1 MLTDQEMWQR
11 ITYLPAPYKRE
22 LIRLVLEGTSLFWST
37 RQTPFIIMLEAAEII
52 EPTGKERTTSQH
64 GVDTLEIEY
73 SVLPHHQQ
81 TWIQFQE
88 YINQLRVSGE
98 R

>member
-22 LIRLVLEGTSLFWST
+22 LIRLALEGTSLFWST
-37 RQTPFIIMLEAAEII
+37 RQTPFIMLEAAEII
-52 EPTGKERTTSQH
+52 EPTGKERATSQF
-64 GVDTLEIEY
+64 GLDALELEY

-88 YINQLRVSGE
+88 YIHQLKASE
-98 R
+98 EN